1 MEHKSPLAA
10 KAETQALVARLLQV
24 PVFHRLNGRQIQF
37 FVKTAEARRLA
48 HGEVLCRAGE
58 KCGSFY
64 ILTEGALQWDGLSVE
79 APATVC
85 EVELLTGAPLENDVV
100 SSGPSEI
107 LEVPRRYFALV
118 MTRNPAMCQRI
129 CRNLIGQLAHR
140 LQGANDDALE
150 LEHRRAALE
159 TALEEAQMELNDL
172 RMLRSYR

>member
-10 KAETQALVARLLQV
+10 KAEAQAQIAHLLQV
-24 PVFHRLNGRQIQF
+24 PLFHRLNGRQIQF
-37 FVKTAEARRLA
+37 FVKTAERRLLA

-58 KCGSFY
+58 KCSNFY
-64 ILTEGALQWDGLSVE
+64 ILTQGALQCDEMSVE
-79 APATVC
+79 APSTVC
-85 EVELLTGAPLENDVV
+85 EVEVLTGAPLESDVV
-100 SSGPSEI
+100 ARGACEL

-129 CRNLIGQLAHR
+129 CRNLIGELAHR

-150 LEHRRAALE
+150 IEHQRAALE